1 MCEFLSK
8 QSQDLFQSWSF
19 LMMGMDA
26 MSLAVPDGHV
36 ELAALAVARGVPPG
50 KFIDGLGVE
59 RMAVARAHEDP
70 VALAATAARRLFTT
84 ADIDP
89 TTIGPCVVGTGSAVD
104 HSKPV
109 AAYLYRLLGLSPECR
124 VFEVKRA

>member
-1 MCEFLSK
+1 
-8 QSQDLFQSWSF
+8 
-19 LMMGMDA
+19 MMGMDA
-26 MSLAVPDGHV
+26 RSLAVPEGHV
-36 ELAALAVARGVPPG
+36 ELAALAVACGVPPG

-89 TTIGPCVVGTGSAVD
+89 TTGDAPKNGSYP
-104 HSKPV
+104 SGCSLLIPV
-109 AAYLYRLLGLSPECR
+109 EETWLP
-124 VFEVKRA
+124 